1 MSDEKIDLA
10 EIARDAEDSRGDYFG
25 VSLDADDV
33 LALVR
38 AVRAMRAYMSK
49 AWHSERILDVTAEI
63 DAVDAALANI
73 TDSAEVR
80 SDGE

>member
-1 MSDEKIDLA
+1 MSGEKIDLA
-10 EIARDAEDSRGDYFG
+10 HFEHELHACKGAYFETEDIAE
-25 VSLDADDV
+25 L

-38 AVRAMRAYMSK
+38 AVRAAKVLNDTPASVNNWK
-49 AWHSERILDVTAEI
+49 AL
-63 DAVDAALANI
+63 DAALAPF

>member
-10 EIARDAEDSRGDYFG
+10 DFETCDGLAVLHTHE
-25 VSLDADDV
+25 L

-38 AVRAMRAYMSK
+38 AVRAAREY
-49 AWHSERILDVTAEI
+49 RV
-63 DAVDAALANI
+63 AVEWGFETRNVNATSVELGSALAPF